1 MALHACLYNLTVVE
15 ILEVET
21 EEKFQE
27 LSKVYTSVI
36 EIENEPIR
44 PNVGWTLNGTS
55 WVEGVLPPSSIKSV
69 TPRQMRIAL
78 VSSGI
83 SIETIEGMIDALE
96 EPDKSVTKIT
106 WEYSTSFEIDNPV
119 LNGMAPLLGLTSTDV
134 DNLFLLAS
142 TL

>member
-1 MALHACLYNLTVVE
+1 MALHACLNNLTVVE

-21 EEKFQE
+21 EENFQD
-27 LSKVYTSVI
+27 LAKVYTSVI
-36 EIENEPIR
+36 EIENETIR

-55 WVEGVLPPSSIKSV
+55 WVEGALPPSSIKSV

-78 VSSGI
+78 VSSGVA
-83 SIETIEGMIDALE
+83 IETIEGMIDALE
-96 EPDKSVTKIT
+96 EPAKSVTKIT
-106 WEYSTSFEIDNPV
+106 WEYSTLFERDNAT
-119 LNGMAPLLGLTSTDV
+119 LNAMAPLLGLTSTDV